1 MLFES
6 GRITFMLANI
16 VLVGPMGVGKTT
28 IGRALAKALEMDFID
43 SDQEIEKRT
52 GAKISW
58 IFDIEGEKGFRKRE
72 TNMLKE
78 IMQRRGVVLATGGG
92 IVLKSENRA
101 VLVKNNFVVYLRASV
116 GKLLQRTV
124 RDRNRPLLQVDN
136 PRQRIEAL
144 LLERD
149 PVYRSVADL
158 VVSTD
163 RKTVTHVVKSIC
175 RQLPRIAKTKFSDHI
190 DVPYCKE

>member
-1 MLFES
+1 MLFND

-28 IGRALAKALEMDFID
+28 IGRALAKALDMDFID

-78 IMQRRGVVLATGGG
+78 IMRRRGIVLATGGG

-144 LLERD
+144 LQERD

-175 RQLPRIAKTKFSDHI
+175 RQLPRIARTKFSDRI
-190 DVPYCKE
+190 DVPYYKE